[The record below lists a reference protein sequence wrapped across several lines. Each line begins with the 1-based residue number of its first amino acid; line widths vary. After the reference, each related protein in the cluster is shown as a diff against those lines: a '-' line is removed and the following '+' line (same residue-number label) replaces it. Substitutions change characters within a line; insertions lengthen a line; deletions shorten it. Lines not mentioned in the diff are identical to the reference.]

1 MLRRLGFNDKWISRV
16 ICLESSNVSIL
27 VNGSPTNEFKLSK
40 GLRQQNPLVPFLF
53 NVVAN
58 GLWTNERS
66 NKKGSFH

>member
-1 MLRRLGFNDKWISRV
+1 MLRRLGFNDKWISKV

-27 VNGSPTNEFKLSK
+27 VHGSPTNEFKLSK
-40 GLRQQNPLVPFLF
+40 GLGQQNPLVPFLF